1 MITYTDNATGVLAPP
16 VKVSL
21 KVTPQ
26 TLQLTWEPPYS
37 LDITDVDPD
46 ILNYTIYTLTYT
58 IHSGNATETN
68 MSISANNT
76 QYTMVREHPQL
87 CTVLEFKVSAVNAA
101 GESNKSAPVK
111 VSVGGK

>member
-1 MITYTDNATGVLAPP
+1 MIAYTDNATGVLASP
-16 VKVSL
+16 VNVSL

-26 TLQLTWEPPYS
+26 TLQLMWEPPYS
-37 LDITDVDPD
+37 LDITNVEPD

-58 IHSGNATETN
+58 TDFANATETN

-87 CTVLEFKVSAVNAA
+87 CTVLEFRVSAVNAA

-111 VSVGGK
+111 VRVGGK